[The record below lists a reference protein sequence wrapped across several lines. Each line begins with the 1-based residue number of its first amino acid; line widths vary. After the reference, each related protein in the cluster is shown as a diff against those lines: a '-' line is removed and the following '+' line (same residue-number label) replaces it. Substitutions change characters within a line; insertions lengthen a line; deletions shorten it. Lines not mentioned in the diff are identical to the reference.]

1 MAIGYTI
8 SPLDSNESILEKLN
22 KLEKYLKDNKM
33 YNLYTTSFE
42 FYNTTDNII
51 PDASIDNIALN
62 TISVGD
68 LMLYKYNGATVV
80 GTVIAVGT
88 GVYTV
93 DRTTEKVLFDDTQI
107 SSVTIVQP
115 ESNKI
120 KIEIVDTK
128 GNLFE
133 SNIVTIAGGGGGSG
147 ISTIQVN
154 ESSGTATIVIT
165 DTDNVQHTSN
175 SFTVGE
181 QNTDTL
187 IDTITVTE
195 SNGTATITITD
206 TANNSYTS
214 NSFNVGGAETVYV
227 DSDDNVVS
235 STATLD
241 GVINN
246 SVVLGTSEH
255 AGGAGVCIGYNNLSN
270 GIVTIGSDLNTNN
283 GGCIAIGYKAEAH
296 EGGIAIG
303 NTGTTVYDA
312 TIATGQTIAIGYGA
326 VADKANISD
335 PNLVDS
341 IALGYEASV
350 NVSNAVQLCQGSNTT
365 PDSIQYKSHQIV
377 SEEGT
382 TLKLSNEL
390 QLNNHLITI
399 ISMTNDFATASANG
413 IQVTV
418 DQDDSTHEQVQNL
431 NHPTTDTSI
440 LEDEQVLAIYN
451 YTDMTDPDN
460 PVSEFTLCYAMFVNY
475 DSVNNVCDC
484 MVLRMGPTQTM

>member
-1 MAIGYTI
+1 MIGYTI

-22 KLEKYLKDNKM
+22 KLEQYLKDNKM
-33 YNLYTTSFE
+33 YNLYTTSYVFN
-42 FYNTTDNII
+42 NTTDNII

-93 DRTTEKVLFDDTQI
+93 DRTTEQVLFDDTQI
-107 SSVTIVQP
+107 STITIIQP
-115 ESNKI
+115 ETNKI

-133 SNIVTIAGGGGGSG
+133 SNVVTIAGGGGGAG

-154 ESSGTATIVIT
+154 ESSGTAQIVIT
-165 DTDNVQHTSN
+165 DTENNQFTSN

-195 SNGTATITITD
+195 SSGTATITITD
-206 TANNSYTS
+206 TANHSYTS
-214 NSFNVGGAETVYV
+214 NSFNVGGGGAETVYV
-227 DSDDNVVS
+227 DASDNVVS
-235 STATLD
+235 NNTGALSSISNSIILGKSNYTNNLTGGIIIGSSSTATGLY
-241 GVINN
+241 
-246 SVVLGTSEH
+246 T
-255 AGGAGVCIGYNNLSN
+255 
-270 GIVTIGSDLNTNN
+270 
-283 GGCIAIGYKAEAH
+283 
-296 EGGIAIG
+296 IAIG
-303 NTGTTVYDA
+303 NSAQADSGSIVIGGTYA
-312 TIATGQTIAIGYGA
+312 NYNSIAIGYGA
-326 VADKANISD
+326 EAYSNGSD
-335 PNLVDS
+335 PDASS
-341 IALGYEASV
+341 IAIGK
-350 NVSNAVQLCQGSNTT
+350 NAKTTATHDYSIQLCNGINNT
-365 PDSIQYKSHQIV
+365 PNSIQYKSHQIV
-377 SEEGT
+377 AEENT

-399 ISMTNDFATASANG
+399 ISTTNNFATASSNG

-418 DQDDSTHEQVQNL
+418 DQNDSTHEIVQNL

-440 LEDEQVLAIYN
+440 LDDEMVLAIYN

-460 PVSEFTLCYAMFVNY
+460 PVSEFTLCYAAFMNY

-484 MVLRMGPTQTM
+484 MLIQLAPSYTM